1 MARHILITGG
11 LGFIG
16 SHLARELLK
25 DPGACLTVVDNLSG
39 TALPA
44 ERIVDEIRRDRPG
57 KLQVRIAAV
66 DQLAADNERHDVIY
80 HLASAVGPVGLLP
93 RAGYIAASI
102 LEDTCTVIRLAKRSR
117 ARLVNVSTSEIYGGG
132 ANGYCREDTPRV
144 VRGRATAR
152 QEYAAGKLAAE
163 VALENL
169 CQRGDLDAVTIRP
182 FNVSGVRQSGRGGFV
197 LPRFIGQAILGQP
210 LTVFGDGRQIRAFT
224 DARDI
229 ATGMILCAERGQCG
243 SAYNVGNPENR
254 TSIAELADRVLEIT
268 GSGAGKEYVDPRELF
283 GSAYA
288 EAPDKYPD
296 ASRMFALGWRPQYAL
311 AQTIQDAYTFMQSLA
326 PATMLALVGLAAPKE
341 ACPVSSVA

>member
-1 MARHILITGG
+1 
-11 LGFIG
+11 
-16 SHLARELLK
+16 LL
-25 DPGACLTVVDNLSG
+25 L
-39 TALPA
+39 
-44 ERIVDEIRRDRPG
+44 
-57 KLQVRIAAV
+57 
-66 DQLAADNERHDVIY
+66 
-80 HLASAVGPVGLLP
+80 PVGVSRRVWLF
-93 RAGYIAASI
+93 RAGS
-102 LEDTCTVIRLAKRSR
+102 
-117 ARLVNVSTSEIYGGG
+117 
-132 ANGYCREDTPRV
+132 
-144 VRGRATAR
+144 
-152 QEYAAGKLAAE
+152 
-163 VALENL
+163 
-169 CQRGDLDAVTIRP
+169 
-182 FNVSGVRQSGRGGFV
+182 FSGVRQSGRGGFV

-210 LTVFGDGRQIRAFT
+210 LTVFGDGRQVRAFT